1 MQLPLQVTFRDM
13 PRSDAVEAKI
23 RERAEKLDKF
33 YDSIMSCR
41 VVVEAPHAH
50 HHQGRLYHVRI
61 DLTVPHGEL
70 VVSKDKH
77 DDRTHEDV
85 YVAIRD
91 AFDAAQRQLK
101 NYVRKQRM
109 EVKTHEIPPHGTVVD
124 VFPAMDY
131 GTIHTPDGR
140 EVYFHRNSVLNQ
152 DFEDLQPGV
161 SVRFAEEMGEQGPQ
175 ASTVQVLG
183 KHQLADKL

>member
-1 MQLPLQVTFRDM
+1 MQLPLQITFRDM

-41 VVVEAPHAH
+41 VVVEAPHGH
-50 HHQGRLYHVRI
+50 HHQGKHYHIRI
-61 DLTVPHGEL
+61 DLTVPQGEL

-77 DDRTHEDV
+77 DNRTHEDV

-101 NYVRKQRM
+101 EYVRKQRR
-109 EVKTHEIPPHGTVVD
+109 EVKVHETPPHGRVVGLY
-124 VFPAMDY
+124 PEMDY
-131 GTIHTPDGR
+131 GLIHTGDGR
-140 EVYFHRNSVLNQ
+140 EVYFHRNSVLNGG
-152 DFEDLQPGV
+152 FNHLQAGAE
-161 SVRFAEEMGEQGPQ
+161 VRFAEEMGEQGPQ
-175 ASTVQVLG
+175 ASTVHTLG
-183 KHQLADKL
+183 KHHLEG